1 MKQMT
6 KTTLETVDAQLP
18 APPRPL
24 GAQGLELW
32 SRVQRE
38 YRVTDAG
45 GIEMLA
51 SACESCDRAYQL
63 RKQIDKDG
71 VMTEAGREHPLLK
84 HEVAARAFT
93 VRTIEKLGLNFE
105 PVKAVGRPGGKMA
118 GWTG

>member
-1 MKQMT
+1 MAKPKLIQ
-6 KTTLETVDAQLP
+6 DNIP

-51 SACESCDRAYQL
+51 SACESCDRAYEL

-105 PVKAVGRPGGKMA
+105 PVKSVGRPGGKAA
-118 GWTG
+118 GWAG